1 MVAAVN
7 GFKLT
12 ELSPGFGAEIRGFNA
27 ADDMT
32 EENFR
37 RLQEAVTTVS
47 REHIMTE
54 R

>member
-1 MVAAVN
+1 MVAAIS

-12 ELSPGFGAEIRGFNA
+12 EISPGFGAEICGFNA

-37 RLQEAVTTVS
+37 RLHEIITTVLDRLAQS
-47 REHIMTE
+47 
-54 R
+54 